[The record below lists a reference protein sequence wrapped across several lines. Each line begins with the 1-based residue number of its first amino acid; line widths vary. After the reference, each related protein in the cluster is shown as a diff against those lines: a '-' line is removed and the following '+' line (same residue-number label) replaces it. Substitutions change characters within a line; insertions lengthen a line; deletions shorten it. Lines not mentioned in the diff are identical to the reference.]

1 MREPQIPVRHGSIAS
16 CQRAQALFT
25 REQVRSKETL
35 LGKESLVSQ
44 KNPVR
49 TKVHGTTLFGDV
61 LLGLSGGSCAGK
73 TTLASALLQRQPSAV
88 LLSFDDYYRDLS
100 HLSVSDRAKKN
111 YDHPDALDVELF
123 LEHMDALASG
133 HSVDVP
139 LYDMATHTR
148 PGGTFR
154 LESAPLVIVDGIL
167 LLSVEECR
175 EKLDLKVFVDAPSE
189 VRLKRRLV
197 RDTNERG
204 RDEQSVRTQFRRSVE
219 PMHEKYVVPSSKYA
233 DLRFEYPFEADEAAG
248 EVLERTQRFM

>member
-1 MREPQIPVRHGSIAS
+1 M
-16 CQRAQALFT
+16 
-25 REQVRSKETL
+25 
-35 LGKESLVSQ
+35 
-44 KNPVR
+44 
-49 TKVHGTTLFGDV
+49 

-100 HLSVSDRAKKN
+100 HLNVSDRAKKN

-204 RDEQSVRTQFRRSVE
+204 RDEQSVRTQFRSSVE

-233 DLRFEYPFEADEAAG
+233 DLRFEYPFEAEEAAG
-248 EVLERTQRFM
+248 EVLERTKRFM